1 MPIEMDGGTMVAR
14 GAATRGGAGAAGAAG
29 AVVRTSNEGA
39 VLTKATIRAADRLGL
54 SQKTLANVIGLSE
67 SVVSRMRSGDYV
79 LERGKAFELAA
90 LFVRLYRSLDAIVSG
105 DRKDSSRMDE
115 ESEFGAKGCTDKS
128 DSEGAGFG
136 GCHPVLGLPTGCRLT
151 SDRFPADVGKSLK
164 PNIKFQR

>member
-1 MPIEMDGGTMVAR
+1 MAVLWVAR

-29 AVVRTSNEGA
+29 AVVRTSDEGA

-54 SQKTLANVIGLSE
+54 SQKTLANVIGLSQ

-105 DRKDSSRMDE
+105 DEKTAREWMKNQNLALR
-115 ESEFGAKGCTDKS
+115 GCTDES

>member
-1 MPIEMDGGTMVAR
+1 MVAGAGA
-14 GAATRGGAGAAGAAG
+14 GAAAGFAGGSGAAGGAGAAGTN
-29 AVVRTSNEGA
+29 VRTSNEGA

-105 DRKDSSRMDE
+105 DEQTAREWIKHQNLALKDSPVNLIQKVQGLVDVIQYLDSRR
-115 ESEFGAKGCTDKS
+115 A
-128 DSEGAGFG
+128 
-136 GCHPVLGLPTGCRLT
+136 V
-151 SDRFPADVGKSLK
+151 
-164 PNIKFQR
+164 I